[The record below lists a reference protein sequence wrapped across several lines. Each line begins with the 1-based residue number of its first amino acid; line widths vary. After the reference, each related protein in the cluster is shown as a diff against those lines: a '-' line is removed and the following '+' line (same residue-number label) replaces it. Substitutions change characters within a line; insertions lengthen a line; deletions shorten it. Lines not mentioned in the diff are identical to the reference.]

1 MSTSS
6 PTLASDPSTSAALRR
21 DLDHLVERGTQ
32 TLRQAERRQVL
43 RQAPRW
49 AGWFLL
55 GVPGVLVLARFFGA
69 TSVASLPLPTVI
81 ALTVLLPMVAVGIA
95 LLAVGFRPRPPRAI
109 ALARYDDGLNSLDRL
124 VTADEFLR
132 ATSLSET
139 SMQSAFMQAAVDD
152 ARATVQAALAHTLSP
167 LPSPTWQSPLGS
179 LVGAIGAGLL
189 LIVARLDYGASSPA
203 LAAPNLAASPV
214 AEVASLSRPAS
225 PPPVARRAARP
236 AATPT
241 APEPAGAEDASKS
254 QDRATRRQ
262 PKQEDALDGQTGNGG
277 SSLARS
283 SNAGSQAAG
292 FASSQKS
299 QPMKRPDAK
308 PPTDDPQETAAASK
322 PKRPPRKQEGGPM
335 SLDANS
341 GQGKTSTS
349 SGSQNPF
356 EATEESDKTGQGS
369 QLDAEDEGAEDE
381 DEQEKSNS
389 VSKPMGNTKEPA
401 VDRNLSNQPP
411 GDEPG
416 NGRGGPGQIKKT
428 RGVPSMILG
437 IPVPDRV
444 PGVPSPGRSK
454 VTQEFTR
461 PKEEAQAPVAA
472 LSPLART
479 GSIGHVEQ
487 PDLVPWRRA
496 LIETYFSRLRQSPD
510 QPAGSAGTNA
520 ASSSGAAPAGTLPR

>member
-1 MSTSS
+1 MALSS
-6 PTLASDPSTSAALRR
+6 PTTPSPAASVAALRQ
-21 DLDHLVERGTQ
+21 DLDRLVERGRRA
-32 TLRQAERRQVL
+32 LRQAARGRVL
-43 RQAPRW
+43 RRAPRW
-49 AGWFLL
+49 AGWFLP
-55 GVPGVLVLARFFGA
+55 GVPAALVLARWLGA
-69 TSVASLPLPTVI
+69 TEPGSPSWPVAI
-81 ALTVLLPMVAVGIA
+81 ALTLLLP
-95 LLAVGFRPRPPRAI
+95 LLAVGGAILAVSVRVRPTRAV
-109 ALARYDDGLNSLDRL
+109 ALARYDELLQTRDRL

-132 ATSLSET
+132 SHALAEGSLA
-139 SMQSAFMQAAVDD
+139 SAFMQAAVHDT
-152 ARATVQAALAHTLSP
+152 RATLQAALAHTLPRLP
-167 LPSPTWQSPLGS
+167 LPPWQSPAGS
-179 LVGAIGAGLL
+179 LAGGIGAVLL
-189 LIVARLDYGASSPA
+189 LLLTGLNPGAATPG
-203 LAAPNLAASPV
+203 LAGPTEAISPV
-214 AEVASLSRPAS
+214 TEVASVNRPAS
-225 PPPVARRAARP
+225 PPPVARRIARP
-236 AATPT
+236 AATPP
-241 APEPAGAEDASKS
+241 ASEPVGAEDASKS
-254 QDRATRRQ
+254 PDRATRRQ
-262 PKQEDALDGQTGNGG
+262 PKQEDALDGQTGSGG

-292 FASSQKS
+292 SASSQKS
-299 QPMKRPDAK
+299 QAMKRPEAK
-308 PPTDDPQETAAASK
+308 PPAEDPPETSASSK

-411 GDEPG
+411 GDDPG
-416 NGRGGPGQIKKT
+416 NGRGGPSQIKKT

-479 GSIGHVEQ
+479 GAIGHVEQ
-487 PDLVPWRRA
+487 PDLVPWRRT
-496 LIETYFSRLRQSPD
+496 LVETYFSRLRQASE
-510 QPAGSAGTNA
+510 QPSGAAGSA
-520 ASSSGAAPAGTLPR
+520 PR

>member
-1 MSTSS
+1 MALSSSTVPS
-6 PTLASDPSTSAALRR
+6 PDASVADVRR
-21 DLDHLVERGTQ
+21 DLDRLVERGTR
-32 TLRQAERRQVL
+32 TLRRAARGQVL

-55 GVPGVLVLARFFGA
+55 GVPALLLLARLLEVTGPH
-69 TSVASLPLPTVI
+69 SPPLPVVI
-81 ALTVLLPMVAVGIA
+81 ALTLLLP
-95 LLAVGFRPRPPRAI
+95 LLAVGVAVLAVPFRLRPARAA
-109 ALARYDDGLNSLDRL
+109 ALARYDELLHSRDRL

-132 ATSLSET
+132 SNSLSEV
-139 SMQSAFMQAAVDD
+139 SLQSAFMQAAVHDT
-152 ARATVQAALAHTLSP
+152 RATLHAALAHTLPP
-167 LPSPTWQSPLGS
+167 LPHPPWQSPVGS
-179 LVGAIGAGLL
+179 LAGGIGAVLL
-189 LIVARLDYGASSPA
+189 LLLTQLDPGTATPRS
-203 LAAPNLAASPV
+203 AAPPEVIRPV
-214 AEVASLSRPAS
+214 AEVASVNRPAS
-225 PPPVARRAARP
+225 PPPVSRRAARP
-236 AATPT
+236 AATPP
-241 APEPAGAEDASKS
+241 ASEPAGAEDASKS
-254 QDRATRRQ
+254 QDRTTRRQ
-262 PKQEDALDGQTGNGG
+262 PKQEDALDGQTGSGG

-292 FASSQKS
+292 SASSQKS

-308 PPTDDPQETAAASK
+308 PPAEDPQETASSSK

-411 GDEPG
+411 GDDPG

-479 GSIGHVEQ
+479 GAIGHVEQ

-496 LIETYFSRLRQSPD
+496 LIETYFTRLRQPLD
-510 QPAGSAGTNA
+510 PAA
-520 ASSSGAAPAGTLPR
+520 ASATPGTR

>member
-1 MSTSS
+1 MALSSS
-6 PTLASDPSTSAALRR
+6 PISSPAVSVADLRR
-21 DLDHLVERGTQ
+21 DLDHLVERGTR
-32 TLRQAERRQVL
+32 TLRQAARGQAL

-55 GVPGVLVLARFFGA
+55 GVPAALLLARWAGA
-69 TSVASLPLPTVI
+69 TSLVSLSWPAVI
-81 ALTVLLPMVAVGIA
+81 ALTLLLPV
-95 LLAVGFRPRPPRAI
+95 LAVGVAVVVVSVRVRPARAM
-109 ALARYDDGLNSLDRL
+109 ALARYDELLHTRDRL
-124 VTADEFLR
+124 VTADEFLHSD
-132 ATSLSET
+132 SLAEVSL
-139 SMQSAFMQAAVDD
+139 QSAFMQAAVHDT
-152 ARATVQAALAHTLSP
+152 RATLQAALAHTLPP
-167 LPSPTWQSPLGS
+167 LPRPPWQSPVGS
-179 LVGAIGAGLL
+179 LAGGIGAVLL
-189 LIVARLDYGASSPA
+189 LLLTRFDLGTTTPRPA
-203 LAAPNLAASPV
+203 VPTDAVNPV
-214 AEVASLSRPAS
+214 TEVASLSRPAS
-225 PPPVARRAARP
+225 PPPVARRVTRP
-236 AATPT
+236 AATPH

-254 QDRATRRQ
+254 QDRSTRRQ
-262 PKQEDALDGQTGNGG
+262 PKQEDALDGQTGSGG

-292 FASSQKS
+292 SASSQKS
-299 QPMKRPDAK
+299 QPMKRPEAK
-308 PPTDDPQETAAASK
+308 PPGEDPPETAASSK
-322 PKRPPRKQEGGPM
+322 AKRPPKKQEGGPM

-411 GDEPG
+411 GDDPG

-472 LSPLART
+472 LSPLARA
-479 GSIGHVEQ
+479 GAIGHVEQ

-496 LIETYFSRLRQSPD
+496 LVETYFSRLRQSPD
-510 QPAGSAGTNA
+510 QPT
-520 ASSSGAAPAGTLPR
+520 GAAGPVPR